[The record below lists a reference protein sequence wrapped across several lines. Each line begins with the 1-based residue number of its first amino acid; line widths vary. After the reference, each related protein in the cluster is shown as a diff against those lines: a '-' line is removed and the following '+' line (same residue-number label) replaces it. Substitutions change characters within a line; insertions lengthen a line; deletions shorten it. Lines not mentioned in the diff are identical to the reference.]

1 MIVERIR
8 GILWS
13 QVLSQVVYETN
24 ADVAASYEVMVKN
37 PLVVADRTEKGLLW
51 FKFRDNGTVFLLS
64 PLGKLQ
70 VKWNDVSEKRT
81 LFRLIRNLL
90 VPRPNEKLS
99 ITPRKQQTYID
110 YPVPDS
116 FKLYWCDQT
125 SEFVL
130 KKSPE
135 AKEEEQQKGPVSIG
149 TDSGNI
155 GAVKRDVT
163 TEVEIVRETLNS
175 LRCKLTFFRE
185 PTLEEVAF
193 KLGREPGPV
202 LEMLLGFA
210 GWKRQS
216 PRKAEKTAEKAI
228 NLAGW
233 LRWRKEGK
241 QDPELETLY
250 QKAIQGSLTG
260 TIERAQAIFKNCS
273 FLAPSVGYSRIEWP
287 RITKDCWRQVFHSEP
302 PEPKHL
308 RG

>member
-1 MIVERIR
+1 M
-8 GILWS
+8 WS

-24 ADVAASYEVMVKN
+24 ADVAASYDAMVKN

-51 FKFRDNGTVFLLS
+51 FKFKDNRTVFLLS

-90 VPRPNEKLS
+90 VPRPNEALS
-99 ITPRKQQTYID
+99 ITPRKQQTWID

-125 SEFVL
+125 TEFVL

-135 AKEEEQQKGPVSIG
+135 TREEEQQKGPVG
-149 TDSGNI
+149 TGINSGNTSDI
-155 GAVKRDVT
+155 KRDVK
-163 TEVEIVRETLNS
+163 TEVETVREALNI
-175 LRCKLTFFRE
+175 LRGKLTFFRE
-185 PTLEEVAF
+185 PTLEEIAL

-216 PRKAEKTAEKAI
+216 PLEAEKTAENAI

-233 LRWRKEGK
+233 LRWKKEGK
-241 QDPELETLY
+241 QDPELEALY
-250 QKAIQGSLTG
+250 KEAMQGALTS
-260 TIERAQAIFKNCS
+260 TIERAQDIYKNCS
-273 FLAPSVGYSRIEWP
+273 FLAPHVGYSRIEWP
-287 RITKDCWRQVFHSEP
+287 RITKDCWRQIFHSEP

>member
-1 MIVERIR
+1 
-8 GILWS
+8 
-13 QVLSQVVYETN
+13 VLSQVVYQTN
-24 ADVAASYEVMVKN
+24 ADWTASQEAMVKN
-37 PLVVADRTEKGLLW
+37 DLVKVDVTAKGMLW
-51 FKFRDNGTVFLLS
+51 FMFKNNSTVFLLS
-64 PLGKLQ
+64 PSGKLQ
-70 VKWNDVSEKRT
+70 VKWNNDSEKRT
-81 LFRLIRNLL
+81 LFKLIKELL
-90 VPRPNEKLS
+90 VAKPSEKLS
-99 ITPRKQQTYID
+99 IRPLKQQTWID

-125 SEFVL
+125 TEFVL
-130 KKSPE
+130 KNDPE
-135 AKEEEQQKGPVSIG
+135 AKEEEQQKGPLSIG
-149 TDSGNI
+149 INSGNI
-155 GAVKRDVT
+155 GVAKRDVKA
-163 TEVEIVRETLNS
+163 ELEIVREALNI
-175 LRCKLTFFRE
+175 LRGKLTFFRE

-216 PRKAEKTAEKAI
+216 PREAEKTAEKAI
-228 NLAGW
+228 NLAGL

>member
-1 MIVERIR
+1 MFRRIR

-24 ADVAASYEVMVKN
+24 ADVAASHDAMAKN

-51 FKFRDNGTVFLLS
+51 FKFKDNRTVFLLS
-64 PLGKLQ
+64 PMGKLQ

-90 VPRPNEKLS
+90 VPRPNETLS
-99 ITPRKQQTYID
+99 ITPRKQQTWID

-125 SEFVL
+125 TEFVL
-130 KKSPE
+130 KKPPE
-135 AKEEEQQKGPVSIG
+135 TREEAQQKVSVAIG
-149 TDSGNI
+149 TDSGDI
-155 GAVKRDVT
+155 GAAKRDVT
-163 TEVEIVRETLNS
+163 TEVEIVREALNI
-175 LRCKLTFFRE
+175 LRGKLTFFRE
-185 PTLEEVAF
+185 PTLEEVAL
-193 KLGREPGPV
+193 KLGREPRPV

-216 PRKAEKTAEKAI
+216 PREAEKTAEAAI
-228 NLAGW
+228 NLAGL

-241 QDPELETLY
+241 QDPELEALY
-250 QKAIQGSLTG
+250 QKAIQGSLTS
-260 TIERAQAIFKNCS
+260 TIERAQAIYKNYS
-273 FLAPSVGYSRIEWP
+273 FLAPYVGYSRIEWP
-287 RITKDCWRQVFHSEP
+287 RITKDCWRHIFHSEP

>member
-1 MIVERIR
+1 MIVKRIR

-99 ITPRKQQTYID
+99 ITPRKQQTWID

-125 SEFVL
+125 TEFVL

-135 AKEEEQQKGPVSIG
+135 AKEEEQQKGPVSIA

-163 TEVEIVRETLNS
+163 TEVEIVREALNS

-202 LEMLLGFA
+202 LEMLLCFA

-216 PRKAEKTAEKAI
+216 PREAEKTAEDAI
-228 NLAGW
+228 NLTGW

-241 QDPELETLY
+241 QNPELEPLY
-250 QKAIQGSLTG
+250 QKAIQGPLTG

-273 FLAPSVGYSRIEWP
+273 FLAPSVGYSHIEWP

>member
-1 MIVERIR
+1 
-8 GILWS
+8 
-13 QVLSQVVYETN
+13 VLSQVVYQTN
-24 ADVAASYEVMVKN
+24 ADWTASQEAMVKN
-37 PLVVADRTEKGLLW
+37 DLVKVDVTAKGMLW
-51 FKFRDNGTVFLLS
+51 FMFKNNSTVFLLS
-64 PLGKLQ
+64 PSGKLQ
-70 VKWNDVSEKRT
+70 VKWNNDSEKRT
-81 LFRLIRNLL
+81 LFKLIKELL
-90 VPRPNEKLS
+90 VAKPSEKLS
-99 ITPRKQQTYID
+99 IRPLKQQTWID

-125 SEFVL
+125 TEFVL
-130 KKSPE
+130 KNDPE
-135 AKEEEQQKGPVSIG
+135 AKEEEQQKGPLSIG
-149 TDSGNI
+149 INSGNI
-155 GAVKRDVT
+155 GVAKRDVKA
-163 TEVEIVRETLNS
+163 ELEIVGEALNI
-175 LRCKLTFFRE
+175 LRGKLTFFRE
-185 PTLEEVAF
+185 PTLEEVAL

-210 GWKRQS
+210 SWKRQS
-216 PRKAEKTAEKAI
+216 PREAEKTAENAV

>member
-1 MIVERIR
+1 M
-8 GILWS
+8 WS

-24 ADVAASYEVMVKN
+24 ADVAASYEAMVRN

-51 FKFRDNGTVFLLS
+51 FKFKDNRTVFLLS

-70 VKWNDVSEKRT
+70 VKWNDISEKRT

-90 VPRPNEKLS
+90 VPRPDETLS
-99 ITPRKQQTYID
+99 ITPRKQQTWID

-125 SEFVL
+125 TEFVL

-135 AKEEEQQKGPVSIG
+135 TKEEAQQKGPV
-149 TDSGNI
+149 NI
-155 GAVKRDVT
+155 GINSGKSGYVKRDVK
-163 TEVEIVRETLNS
+163 TEMEIVREALNTL
-175 LRCKLTFFRE
+175 RGKLTFFRE
-185 PTLEEVAF
+185 PTLEEVAL
-193 KLGREPGPV
+193 KLGREPGPD

-216 PRKAEKTAEKAI
+216 PREAEKTAEAAI
-228 NLAGW
+228 NLVGW
-233 LRWRKEGK
+233 LHWRKEGK
-241 QDPELETLY
+241 LDAELEASY
-250 QKAIQGSLTG
+250 EKAMRGSLTS
-260 TIERAQAIFKNCS
+260 TVERARDIYKNYS
-273 FLAPSVGYSRIEWP
+273 FLAPCVGYSRIEWP
-287 RITKDCWRQVFHSEP
+287 RVTKDCWRHIFHSEP

>member
-1 MIVERIR
+1 
-8 GILWS
+8 
-13 QVLSQVVYETN
+13 VLSQVVYQTN
-24 ADVAASYEVMVKN
+24 ADWTASQEAMVKN
-37 PLVVADRTEKGLLW
+37 DLVKVDVTAKGMLW
-51 FKFRDNGTVFLLS
+51 FMFKNNSTVFLLS
-64 PLGKLQ
+64 PSGKLQ
-70 VKWNDVSEKRT
+70 VKWNNDSEKRT
-81 LFRLIRNLL
+81 LFKLIKELL
-90 VPRPNEKLS
+90 VAKPSEKLS
-99 ITPRKQQTYID
+99 IRPLKQQTWID

-135 AKEEEQQKGPVSIG
+135 TKEEEQQKGPVSIG

-155 GAVKRDVT
+155 GVVKRDVT
-163 TEVEIVRETLNS
+163 TEVEIVREALNS

-273 FLAPSVGYSRIEWP
+273 FLATSVGYSRIEWP